1 MRLSVPACL
10 VATFVIPL
18 VARPGLA
25 QSVAAS
31 QVPRFVTLTGVYR
44 PADGRPPGSVELVT
58 LSIYKDQE
66 GGVPVW
72 QEQQTVTLDDR
83 GRYTVILGASRP
95 DGIPGDVFASGAQWL
110 GTLFERLGE
119 VEGARVRITS
129 APYALKAADADTLG
143 GHPASAYVLAP
154 TGSTSEVTAKPSSAN
169 ATTSPPANLVNGGT
183 TNAVAKYVSSTDVG
197 PSAITE
203 VNGAVGVG
211 TTIPLDLIHVRFANT
226 TGGLTGFAVQNLGNT
241 ATSYSGMLFY
251 DQNGAL
257 GQFQGFNNGTHEY
270 RINNIAKTA
279 GNFDGSINFMVGSAS
294 KFFVNSSGRIGIGTT
309 TPQYQLEVDDPSNA
323 GLRVATG
330 IAGGTV
336 ASFAS
341 NGVFTI
347 DAPFQPGGRFY
358 VGEDGHVSVGVGGGT
373 VYRLA
378 VVEPSTYG
386 LLVNIDSTGGRVA
399 EFGTK
404 GDFEIDGLFAG
415 DRFIVKES
423 GLTGIGTNH
432 PSYKLHVS
440 DPSNTGL
447 RVETGTT
454 GGSVA
459 SFGGSGDFQID
470 APGVIGGRFVVKE
483 SGLTGIGI
491 DSPASLLD
499 VNGILTLRNLG
510 SAGATALCRNAG
522 NQISTCSSSLRYK
535 TNVTDFQGGLSLIN
549 RLRPIAFDWKAD
561 GEADLGLAAEE
572 VAKVEPLLVIHNEKG
587 EVEGVK
593 YDRIN
598 VLLINAI
605 KEQQA
610 EIEAQQ
616 ATNVRQQADIVALK
630 KLVCADHP
638 TAAVCR
644 SN

>member
-1 MRLSVPACL
+1 MRALISACL
-10 VATFVIPL
+10 VGTFVMLATAGP
-18 VARPGLA
+18 VLA
-25 QSVAAS
+25 QTAAPS

-44 PADGRPPGSVELVT
+44 PADGRPPDSVEVVT

-66 GGVPVW
+66 GGLPLW

-154 TGSTSEVTAKPSSAN
+154 TGSNNEVAAKPSSAN
-169 ATTSPPANLVNGGT
+169 VTTPPPTNLVNGGT

-211 TTIPLDLIHVRFANT
+211 TTSPLDLMHVRFTNT
-226 TGGLTGFAVQNLGNT
+226 TGGLTGLAVQNLGDT
-241 ATSYSGMLFY
+241 ITSYSGMLFY

-270 RINNIAKTA
+270 RINNIAKT
-279 GNFDGSINFMVGSAS
+279 GTNFDGSINFMIGSAS
-294 KFFVNSSGRIGIGTT
+294 TLFVNSGGLVGIGTT
-309 TPQYQLEVDDPSNA
+309 TPGYGLEVDQPGPA
-323 GLRVATG
+323 GLRVATTT
-330 IAGGTV
+330 AGGRV
-336 ASFAS
+336 ASFGS
-341 NGVFTI
+341 IGLFQI
-347 DAPFQPGGRFY
+347 DAPFRAGGRFN
-358 VGEDGHVSVGVGGGT
+358 VLES
-373 VYRLA
+373 
-378 VVEPSTYG
+378 
-386 LLVNIDSTGGRVA
+386 GRV
-399 EFGTK
+399 
-404 GDFEIDGLFAG
+404 
-415 DRFIVKES
+415 
-423 GLTGIGTNH
+423 GIGIQA
-432 PSYKLHVS
+432 PKAWLHVF

-454 GGSVA
+454 GGTVA
-459 SFGGSGDFQID
+459 SFGGNGDFQID
-470 APGVIGGRFVVKE
+470 APGVIAGRFIVKE
-483 SGLTGIGI
+483 SGATGIGTNLPG
-491 DSPASLLD
+491 SVLD
-499 VNGILTLRNLG
+499 VNGVVTVRTLA
-510 SAGATALCRNAG
+510 AGGVTALCQNFS

-535 TNVTDFQGGLSLIN
+535 TNVTSFHGGLSLIN
-549 RLRPIAFDWKAD
+549 RLRPIAFDWKAN

-572 VAKVEPLLVIHNEKG
+572 VAAVEPLLVIHNDKG

-605 KEQQA
+605 NEQQA
-610 EIEAQQ
+610 QI
-616 ATNVRQQADIVALK
+616 TRQQADLAALRA
-630 KLVCADHP
+630 LVCADHP
-638 TAAVCR
+638 SATACR
-644 SN
+644 SY

>member
-1 MRLSVPACL
+1 MLAG
-10 VATFVIPL
+10 
-18 VARPGLA
+18 PGQVLA
-25 QSVAAS
+25 QTVTAS

-44 PADGRPPGSVELVT
+44 PADGRPPGSVEVVT

-66 GGVPVW
+66 GGSPVW

-154 TGSTSEVTAKPSSAN
+154 TGSNNDVTAKPSSAN

-183 TNAVAKYVSSTDVG
+183 TNAIAKYVSSTDVG

-211 TTIPLDLIHVRFANT
+211 TTIPLDLMHVRFTNT

-270 RINNIAKTA
+270 RINNIAMNA
-279 GNFDGSINFMVGSAS
+279 GNFDGSINFMIGSAS
-294 KFFVNSSGRIGIGTT
+294 KFFVNSSGRVGIGMTN
-309 TPQYQLEVDDPSNA
+309 PVFQLEVADPSNA
-323 GLRVATG
+323 GLRVETG
-330 IAGGTV
+330 ITGGIV
-336 ASFAS
+336 AEFGAF
-341 NGVFTI
+341 GDFDI
-347 DAPFQPGGRFY
+347 DAPFDPGG
-358 VGEDGHVSVGVGGGT
+358 
-373 VYRLA
+373 
-378 VVEPSTYG
+378 
-386 LLVNIDSTGGRVA
+386 
-399 EFGTK
+399 
-404 GDFEIDGLFAG
+404 
-415 DRFIVKES
+415 RFIVKES
-423 GLTGIGTNH
+423 GKVGVGNDLPQNF
-432 PSYKLHVS
+432 LHVS

-447 RVETGTT
+447 RVETATSGGT
-454 GGSVA
+454 VA
-459 SFGGSGDFQID
+459 SFGGNGDFQVD
-470 APGVIGGRFVVKE
+470 APFDAGGRFVVKE
-483 SGLTGIGI
+483 SGLTGIGTH
-491 DSPASLLD
+491 SPGSLLD
-499 VNGILTLRNLG
+499 VNGVVTVRALG
-510 SAGATALCRNAG
+510 AAGATALCRNAS

-535 TNVTDFQGGLSLIN
+535 TNVTPFQGGLSLIS
-549 RLRPIAFDWKAD
+549 RLRPIAFDWKAN

-572 VAKVEPLLVIHNEKG
+572 VAEVEPLLVIHNEKG

-610 EIEAQQ
+610 EIEAQHATNARQQ
-616 ATNVRQQADIVALK
+616 ATNARQQADIVALK
-630 KLVCADHP
+630 TLVCADHP
-638 TAAVCR
+638 TATVCR